1 VPVSDGPRFPST
13 KLVCTLGPATS
24 TPEAV
29 RALAGA
35 GTAVFR
41 VNFSHGTRDDHAQR
55 VALIRAAERDLGTS
69 LAVLVDLP
77 GPKVRLGQLAMEPL
91 ELVEGQRFLL
101 RTDDAPGDRHGAPVS
116 YAGLGGDVEPGD
128 RILLADGAVELVVRE
143 SGGAV
148 VTECVRGGEVSSR
161 QGVNAPSERLG
172 LPAITDLDREGLE
185 RALELGAD
193 LVAQSFV
200 RSASDVE
207 NLRLLMG
214 DRPLPLV
221 AKIETR
227 VAVEQAD
234 AIMEAADAVMVARG
248 DLGVEL
254 PMEEIPVIQKDL
266 LRRART
272 TGVPSI
278 VATQMLES
286 MIESSRP
293 TRAEATDV
301 ANAVLDGADAVMLSG
316 ETAVGAYPL
325 EAARTALRI
334 ADVAERR
341 GGRFRDEPPACRHED
356 GPSAIA
362 HAAAQLAAQH
372 PDAVAIACF
381 TGGGTTPRLLSAERP
396 SVPIYA
402 FAPNDTVRRGLALRW
417 GVRPVAASFPEN
429 TDATI
434 ADMERRLVA
443 LGASRGGSVV
453 GRAAASPVGQA
464 TRPNLL
470 KLHRVASTQ
479 PAGRSA

>member
-1 VPVSDGPRFPST
+1 VSAGHAFPST

-29 RALAGA
+29 RDLAGA

-41 VNFSHGTRDDHAQR
+41 VNFSHGSRDDHAQR
-55 VALIRAAERDLGTS
+55 VELIRAAERELGTS

-77 GPKVRLGQLAMEPL
+77 GPKVRLGQLAVEPL
-91 ELVEGQRFLL
+91 GLVEGQRFVL

-116 YAGLGGDVEPGD
+116 YAGLGRDVEPGD

-143 SGGAV
+143 SGATV
-148 VTECVRGGEVSSR
+148 VTECVRGGEVGSR

-172 LPAITDLDREGLE
+172 LPAITDRDREGLE
-185 RALELGAD
+185 RAIDLGAD

-200 RSASDVE
+200 RSAADVDE
-207 NLRLLMG
+207 LRRLMG

-227 VAVEQAD
+227 VAVEESD
-234 AIMEAADAVMVARG
+234 AILETADAVMVARG

-254 PMEEIPVIQKDL
+254 PMEEIPVIQKEL

-272 TGVPSI
+272 RGVPSI

-286 MIESSRP
+286 MIESPRP

-341 GGRFRDEPPACRHED
+341 GGRFRDQPPACRHED

-396 SVPIYA
+396 RVPIYA
-402 FAPNDTVRRGLALRW
+402 FAPFQGVRRTLALRW
-417 GVRPVAASFPEN
+417 GVRPVAAEFPTD

-434 ADMERRLVA
+434 ADMERRLVG
-443 LGASRGGSVV
+443 LGAAREGDVV
-453 GRAAASPVGQA
+453 VMVAASPVGQA
-464 TRPNLL
+464 ARPNLV
-470 KLHRVASTQ
+470 KLHRVGSTR
-479 PAGRSA
+479 PAADPG